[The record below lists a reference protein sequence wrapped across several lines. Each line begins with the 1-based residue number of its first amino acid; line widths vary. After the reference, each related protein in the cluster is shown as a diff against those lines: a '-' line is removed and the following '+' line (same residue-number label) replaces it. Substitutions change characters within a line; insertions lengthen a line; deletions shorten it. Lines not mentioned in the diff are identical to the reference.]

1 MTDKEAALRGRIAEY
16 RTTVSRLAQNET
28 IGGND
33 RETAA
38 LGVLKRTRRGVLS
51 DARDQLLGWLDRE
64 WFAKAREDAEFERLL
79 RLYEDTEDALAERPA
94 RKRDTA

>member
-1 MTDKEAALRGRIAEY
+1 MTDRERQLRARIAEY

-28 IGGND
+28 IGGNE

-38 LGVLKRTRRGVLS
+38 LSALKRTRRGVLAE
-51 DARDQLLGWLDRE
+51 ARDAVLGWLDRE
-64 WFAKAREDAEFERLL
+64 WIAKAHEDAEFERLL
-79 RLYEDTEDALAERPA
+79 RLYEDADDALAERPA